1 MNEMTVFKNSEFG
14 ELGVMLIAGKE
25 YFPATACAK
34 ILGYTDPYDA
44 VKRHTKGSVKHRVL
58 TSGGEQEQKYIPEG
72 DLYRLIIRSK
82 LPAAERFE
90 RWVFDEVLPTIRKQG
105 SYVTMDKL
113 MEVIQLTVAA
123 TVAEAVKQLVPAIT
137 QAVAQQPQSQNVLEV
152 PCPRDYYPYSEPY
165 RPTRGSSI
173 ISRLIPE
180 LRTNVEGMIRSPI
193 YTQDD
198 VVSYLYEHGV
208 QLSRMAV
215 SRYASQMIATG
226 RM

>member
-1 MNEMTVFKNSEFG
+1 MSEMTVFKNSEFG
-14 ELGVMLIAGKE
+14 ELGVMLIGGKE

-90 RWVFDEVLPTIRKQG
+90 RWVFDEVLPSIRKQG

-113 MEVIQLTVAA
+113 MEVIQLTAA
-123 TVAEAVKQLVPAIT
+123 AVVAEVVKQLVPVLT
-137 QAVAQQPQSQNVLEV
+137 QAVAQQPQSQIEI
-152 PCPRDYYPYSEPY
+152 PYPKDYYPYSEPY
-165 RPTRGSSI
+165 RPTKGCTI

-180 LRTNVEGMIRSPI
+180 LRTNVEGMIRSPN

-198 VVSYLYEHGV
+198 IVNYLYEHGV
-208 QLSRMAV
+208 QISRMAV
-215 SRYASQMIATG
+215 SRHASKMISTG